1 MGWPRAALGLSGT
14 AAADR
19 IEEKSVAEVFTVELQ
34 QASLLATEAMQLSMP
49 SMLTVSEQQ

>member
-1 MGWPRAALGLSGT
+1 MGLPRAALGLSGAGT
-14 AAADR
+14 ADP
-19 IEEKSVAEVFTVELQ
+19 IEETRVAEVFTVGLQ